1 MCSYP
6 PMLKKKPASGEPV
19 AGLFFSSTGELI
31 LGEGV
36 NIVNIGVDT
45 MAKIPYKQLSKEL
58 KRLKKILGE
67 IPEDRRPIAES
78 LFDELAFMDQTMQK
92 LREQVNK
99 DGPISLFKQGK
110 QEFLREHPALT
121 AYNKT
126 IQRYNQTLKQLI
138 DLLPKAG
145 GQGDADPLLE
155 FIKGGE

>member
-1 MCSYP
+1 MKKGTLCSYP

-78 LFDELAFMDQTMQK
+78 LFAGILAGAPCFNGLQQNHSTVQPDP
-92 LREQVNK
+92 E
-99 DGPISLFKQGK
+99 
-110 QEFLREHPALT
+110 A
-121 AYNKT
+121 AY
-126 IQRYNQTLKQLI
+126 
-138 DLLPKAG
+138 
-145 GQGDADPLLE
+145 
-155 FIKGGE
+155 